1 MTATPE
7 AITDILQE
15 STAFVSIGRN
25 SMCDVVVIGG
35 GVIGLSIAFEL
46 SLNGVSVRILEQGQF
61 GQEASWAGAGML
73 PPGNSAWAAT
83 AEAKLRAASHE
94 RWPGWASQLREM
106 TNIDSGYVRCGG
118 LTVRAS
124 LDAEAFSRDIA
135 RWRTEGVTVEP
146 VSSTQLRERFPAL
159 NSRIAEGCFLPELGQ
174 VRNPW
179 LIKALQA
186 ACVKRGVELFAG
198 HPVMSIEHN
207 GHRVHSV
214 RTPAGEFTAGQ
225 FVVASGAWSGELAR
239 QVGMNLDIEP
249 VRGQMV
255 LLEAQPLPFSCVI
268 EDGLRYMV
276 PRPDGRI
283 LVGSTEE
290 RVGFDKRNTVDGV
303 AGLLKLAQHLVPSL
317 SHAKLERSWAGLRPH
332 RPGGLPFMGKSR
344 AYENVFV
351 AAGHFR
357 AGLQLSPITALL
369 MRELILGQPTSLPLE
384 N

>member
-1 MTATPE
+1 
-7 AITDILQE
+7 
-15 STAFVSIGRN
+15 
-25 SMCDVVVIGG
+25 MCDVVVIGG

-46 SLNGVSVRILEQGQF
+46 SLHKVSVRILEQGQF

-73 PPGNSAWAAT
+73 PPGNSAWAVT
-83 AEAKLRAASHE
+83 PEAKLRAASHE
-94 RWPGWASQLREM
+94 RWPGWVNQLREL
-106 TNIDSGYVRCGG
+106 TGIDPGYVRCGG

-124 LDAEAFSRDIA
+124 LDEVEFSREIA
-135 RWRTEGVTVEP
+135 RWTAEGVTVEP
-146 VSSTQLRERFPAL
+146 VAGQALRERFPAL
-159 NSRIAEGCFLPELGQ
+159 NPEISQAGFLPELGQ

-179 LIKALQA
+179 LVKSLQA
-186 ACVKRGVELFAG
+186 ACVKQGVELFAG
-198 HPVMSIEHN
+198 HPVMAIEHN

-225 FVVASGAWSGELAR
+225 FVIASGAWSGELTR
-239 QVGMNLDIEP
+239 QVGMQLEIEP
-249 VRGQMV
+249 VRGQML

-290 RVGFDKRNTVDGV
+290 RVGFDKRNTVEGV
-303 AGLLKLAQHLVPSL
+303 DGLLKLAQSLVPSL
-317 SHAKLERSWAGLRPH
+317 SQARLAQSWAGLRPH
-332 RPGGLPFMGKSR
+332 RPGGLPFLGKSG

-384 N
+384 V

>member
-1 MTATPE
+1 
-7 AITDILQE
+7 
-15 STAFVSIGRN
+15 
-25 SMCDVVVIGG
+25 MCDVVVIGG
-35 GVIGLSIAFEL
+35 GVIGLSIAYEL
-46 SLNGVSVRILEQGQF
+46 SLHNISVRILEQGQF

-83 AEAKLRAASHE
+83 PEARLRAASHE
-94 RWPGWASQLREM
+94 RWPAWANQLREL
-106 TNIDSGYVRCGG
+106 TGIDTGYVRCGG
-118 LTVRAS
+118 LTVQHTLNA
-124 LDAEAFSRDIA
+124 DEFAHDIA
-135 RWRTEGVTVEP
+135 RWKAEGVTVEP
-146 VSSTQLRERFPAL
+146 VTAAELHVRFPKL
-159 NSRIAEGCFLPELGQ
+159 NPVVQQAGFLPDLGQ

-186 ACVKRGVELFAG
+186 ACIHQGVELFPG
-198 HPVMSIEHN
+198 HPVMSIEQN

-225 FVVASGAWSGELAR
+225 FVIASGAWSGELAR
-239 QVGMNLDIEP
+239 QVGVNLEIEP

-255 LLEAQPLPFSCVI
+255 LLEARPLPFSCVI

-290 RVGFDKRNTVDGV
+290 RVGFDKRNTVGGV
-303 AGLLKLAQHLVPSL
+303 DGLLQLAQQLVPCL
-317 SHAKLERSWAGLRPH
+317 AQAKLERSWAGLRPH
-332 RPGGLPFMGKSR
+332 RPGGLPFLGTSR
-344 AYENVFV
+344 TYENMFV

-357 AGLQLSPITALL
+357 AGLQLSPITAQL
-369 MRELILGQPTSLPLE
+369 MRELILGQPTSLPLD

>member
-1 MTATPE
+1 
-7 AITDILQE
+7 
-15 STAFVSIGRN
+15 
-25 SMCDVVVIGG
+25 MCDVVVIGG

-46 SLNGVSVRILEQGQF
+46 SLHNVSVRILEQGQF

-73 PPGNSAWAAT
+73 PPGNPAWAAT
-83 AEAKLRAASHE
+83 PEARLRAASHVL
-94 RWPGWASQLREM
+94 WPTWASRLREL
-106 TNIDSGYVRCGG
+106 TGIDSGYVRCGG
-118 LTVRAS
+118 LTVHS
-124 LDAEAFSRDIA
+124 SSAESEFSQEKA
-135 RWRTEGVTVEP
+135 RWIAEGIALE
-146 VSSTQLRERFPAL
+146 SLSGISLRERFPAL
-159 NSRIAEGCFLPELGQ
+159 NPSIQEACFLPELGQ
-174 VRNPW
+174 VRNPR

-186 ACVKRGVELFAG
+186 ACVQRGVELFSG

-207 GHRVHSV
+207 GQRVHSV

-225 FVVASGAWSGELAR
+225 FVIASGAWSGELAR

-255 LLEAQPLPFSCVI
+255 LLDAQPLPFSCVI

-303 AGLLKLAQHLVPSL
+303 AGLLKLAQQLVPSL
-317 SHAKLERSWAGLRPH
+317 SQAKLERSWSGLRPH
-332 RPGGLPFMGKSR
+332 RPGGLPFIGPSGI
-344 AYENVFV
+344 YDNVFV

-357 AGLQLSPITALL
+357 AGLQLSPITATL
-369 MRELILGQPTSLPLE
+369 MREMLLGQPVSLPLAR
-384 N
+384 